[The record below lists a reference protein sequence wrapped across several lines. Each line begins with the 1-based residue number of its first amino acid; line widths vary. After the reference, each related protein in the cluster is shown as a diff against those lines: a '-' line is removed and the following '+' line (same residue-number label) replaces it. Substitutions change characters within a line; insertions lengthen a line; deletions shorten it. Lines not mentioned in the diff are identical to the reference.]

1 MERTI
6 RFDWRHIVW
15 LAALVVI
22 SVGLSR
28 AFACAVPLAAFA
40 ALAALTMR
48 RGEAV
53 LLVLAIVLANQ
64 CVGFAVFQ
72 YPAAGL
78 VWSAAFALVG
88 VAAVFAAEWTCRSA
102 ALAHPMLGRASAF
115 LAAFAA
121 YEGGLFLITVAAAPG
136 DLATY
141 AAPTVLRILAINATA
156 FAGLLVVA
164 RIAIGVLGVPGGLGV
179 RQRTV

>member
-15 LAALVVI
+15 IAALIAV
-22 SVGLSR
+22 SVGLSL

-48 RGEAV
+48 RSEAV
-53 LLVLAIVLANQ
+53 VLILVIVLANQ
-64 CVGFAVFQ
+64 CVGFAVLHF
-72 YPAAGL
+72 PAAGL

-88 VAAVFAAEWTCRSA
+88 VAGVFAAEWTYHSA
-102 ALAHPMLGRASAF
+102 ALAHPIVACTSAF

-121 YEGGLFLITVAAAPG
+121 YEGGLFLITLAAAPG

-141 AAPTVLRILAINATA
+141 AAPVVLRILAINTA
-156 FAGLLVVA
+156 AFLGLLVAA
-164 RIAIGVLGVPGGLGV
+164 RIAVAVLGVPGGLGM
-179 RQRTV
+179 RQRPV

>member
-48 RGEAV
+48 RG
-53 LLVLAIVLANQ
+53 
-64 CVGFAVFQ
+64 
-72 YPAAGL
+72 

-88 VAAVFAAEWTCRSA
+88 VAAVFAAEWTYRSA

-164 RIAIGVLGVPGGLGV
+164 RIALGVPGGLGV